1 MSAANRAGEGRV
13 SEPLSILPAHAKI
26 NLRLRVF
33 ERDEAG
39 YHALETIF
47 LRLSLHDTVEIG
59 DSDDGILVAVGG
71 EAAEDVPAGPENLC
85 WRAAEAFFDAV
96 GEAPAADIRLHK
108 RIPAGTGLGGGSADA
123 AAVLRLLNTRVRRP
137 LGEAEMLRL
146 GGELGSDVP
155 FALLGVPMA
164 LGWERGRRLL
174 PLGPPAPLPG
184 LVWIAPVRAQ
194 TRDAYEW
201 LREVPRDSRAGA
213 LPGPRRLA
221 EWETLA
227 RLAHNDFESALF
239 PRYPELATCRDELR
253 SAGSLIAGMTGS
265 GSALYGVFPDEETRN
280 VAAERMS
287 TSGVGKK
294 PGWRVLKVDLPF

>member
-1 MSAANRAGEGRV
+1 MSAVNRSGEGRV
-13 SEPLSILPAHAKI
+13 VEPLSILPAHAKI
-26 NLRLRVF
+26 NLRLQVF

-47 LRLSLHDTVEIG
+47 LLLSLHDTVEVG
-59 DSDDGILVAVGG
+59 DSDEGIVVAVDG
-71 EAAEDVPAGPENLC
+71 EAAGDVPVGPDNLC
-85 WRAAEAFFDAV
+85 WHAAEAFFHAV
-96 GEAPAADIRLHK
+96 GEPPRADIRLHK

-137 LGEAEMLRL
+137 LGEAELLRL

-155 FALLGVPMA
+155 FALLGAPMA

-184 LVWIAPVRAQ
+184 LVWIAPVRVQ

-213 LPGPRRLA
+213 LPGARRLA
-221 EWETLA
+221 EWDTLA
-227 RLAHNDFESALF
+227 RLAHNDFESVLF
-239 PRYPELATCRDELR
+239 PRYPELATCCDALR
-253 SAGSLIAGMTGS
+253 SAGSTIAGMTGS
-265 GSALYGVFPDEETRN
+265 GSALFGVFPDEQTRN
-280 VAAERMS
+280 AAAERL
-287 TSGVGKK
+287 TGSGVGTQ
-294 PGWRVLKVDLPF
+294 PGWQVLKVDLPL